1 MSKPIENHVMV
12 MRDAGEYRRDSY
24 GVLYQSCL
32 VYDTTK
38 SHAPTRLDVWS
49 NTDRPNPYY
58 GAKLGDRPCEG
69 RGALDITI
77 TEYSLPKTHAKYL
90 DPHNDPTDDEISF
103 LLSPESSVICS
114 DTSRNTGQP
123 GSGQVYAKGER
134 LGEGDTATLVYP
146 DWTVQRVLIHFT
158 NNGHGI
164 ATATSPRE
172 VMTDGK

>member
-49 NTDRPNPYY
+49 NTDRPYNE
-58 GAKLGDRPCEG
+58 DRATWNT
-69 RGALDITI
+69 RG
-77 TEYSLPKTHAKYL
+77 KGFKYL
-90 DPHNDPTDDEISF
+90 DPHNNGTDDEVSF
-103 LLSPESSVICS
+103 ILSPESSVICS

-123 GSGQVYAKGER
+123 GSGQVYAEGER

-146 DWTVQRVLIHFT
+146 DWTIQRVVLHFT

-164 ATATSPRE
+164 ATATTPRE
-172 VMTDGK
+172 VMRDESPTGLD